1 MKQSKLSKMR
11 EFWRDHGW
19 ASTLERI
26 ATRASL
32 GLFASGFHKRLAP
45 LLGEMEE
52 QSLSTHHSAADLLRR
67 YFLPGNEG
75 RLQGLLGE
83 ATALRQQLEAR
94 YATRACA
101 YPHEYAVHG
110 ESSQL
115 LYVLVR
121 LLRPS
126 DMLET
131 GVGNGHSSYFL
142 LHALAANGAGT
153 LHSTEIAE
161 DAGTLLDPAERERWQ
176 PHLLD
181 RRRKRKSFAQVL
193 EGLPELDLFLHDSDH
208 TYQWLTF
215 ELQAARTKLAQSGLM
230 VVDDAEK
237 SYGFFDFCA
246 AHALRPVLLFDGGKI
261 LGLAGSG
268 MNTTSTK

>member
-11 EFWRDHGW
+11 EFLRDHGW
-19 ASTLERI
+19 ASTLERM

-45 LLGEMEE
+45 SLGEMEE
-52 QSLSTHHSAADLLRR
+52 QSLSAHHSAADLLGR

-83 ATALRQQLEAR
+83 ATALQQQLEAR
-94 YATRACA
+94 YTSRACA
-101 YPHEYAVHG
+101 YPREYAVHR
-110 ESSQL
+110 ESSLL

-121 LLRPS
+121 LLQPS

-142 LHALAANGAGT
+142 LHALAANGVGT

-161 DAGTLLDPAERERWQ
+161 DAGKLLDPAERERWQ
-176 PHLLD
+176 LHLLD
-181 RRRKRKSFAQVL
+181 RRRKRKSFVQVL

-215 ELQAARTKLAQSGLM
+215 ELQAARTKLAPPGLM

-261 LGLAGSG
+261 LGLAGTA